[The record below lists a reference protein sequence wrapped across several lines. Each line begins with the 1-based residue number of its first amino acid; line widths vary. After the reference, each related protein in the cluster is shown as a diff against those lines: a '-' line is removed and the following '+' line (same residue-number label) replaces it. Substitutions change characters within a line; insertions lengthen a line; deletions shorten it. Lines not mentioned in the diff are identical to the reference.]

1 MSNITL
7 NVQTS
12 QATVGTNYQLNIYAS
27 GQSGMPPEIFVMQ
40 RKLDPITKTL
50 VDKFVAVATPAQL
63 ESLPINCP
71 EPGSSYFRSIGV
83 VILGETA
90 EYMQWVLTQIQADTQ
105 MLIDDLNALFN
116 LSEAKAILI
125 Y

>member
-1 MSNITL
+1 MSNISL

-12 QATVGTNYQLNIYAS
+12 EATVGTNYQMNIYTS
-27 GQSGMPPEIFVMQ
+27 NQSGMPPEIFVMQ

-50 VDKFVAVATPAQL
+50 VDKFAAVATPVQL

-71 EPGSSYFRSIGV
+71 ASGSSYFRTTNV
-83 VILGETA
+83 TILGDTA

-105 MLIDDLNALFN
+105 MLINDLNALFN
-116 LSEAKAILI
+116 LSAAQEIVI
-125 Y
+125 S